1 MKNWAEMSPIAL
13 KKKRFPAQFIPNA
26 AKRLEENG
34 VTVVYPSEEDIKKME
49 AIAADFWESWSNDY
63 TDSVKECYKAI
74 KSALNK

>member
-1 MKNWAEMSPIAL
+1 MGRRSD
-13 KKKRFPAQFIPNA
+13 
-26 AKRLEENG
+26 EEI
-34 VTVVYPSEEDIKKME
+34 TEKKME